1 MKNIEF
7 YRDELSLE
15 IHEDIPCKICMLAR
29 NKGKLVME
37 SHLFCTFEKQCPDN
51 KEMIDFLLEEH
62 TEPIELTDVER
73 TILKN
78 VDEEYKYIARDKNRK
93 IFVYRKKPYKKD
105 RCDNW
110 VTDTSV
116 YYRDFPFTSM
126 FDFISFED
134 DEPYL
139 IDDLLERDQ
148 K

>member
-15 IHEDIPCKICMLAR
+15 IHENIHCKICMLAR

-37 SHLFCTFEKQCPDN
+37 SHLFCPFEKSCPDD

-62 TEPIELTDVER
+62 TEPIELTDDER

-78 VDEEYKYIARDKNRK
+78 VDEEYKYIARDKGGSLNLFEAKTLK
-93 IFVYRKKPYKKD
+93 ISDVEEWFSVG
-105 RCDNW
+105 
-110 VTDTSV
+110 DTE
-116 YYRDFPFTSM
+116 YEHFPFANM
-126 FDFISFED
+126 FKFISWKD
-134 DEPYL
+134 DEPYF
-139 IDDLLERDQ
+139 IADLLEVGQ

>member
-7 YRDELSLE
+7 YRDKLS
-15 IHEDIPCKICMLAR
+15 DIETTDNVVCKACALMR
-29 NKGKLVME
+29 NKTECIFKIMP
-37 SHLFCTFEKQCPDN
+37 TFERKCPN
-51 KEMIDFLLEEH
+51 NREIVDFLLSEY
-62 TEPIELTDVER
+62 TESVKLTDVER

-139 IDDLLERDQ
+139 IDDLLERAQ